1 MKRITYKEARAE
13 LSARCHNIRH
23 FNKAFF
29 DLYCKCLEKTRENVE
44 KEIDDSYYME
54 GENFPRFESWRPMY
68 ESKLYQENGTVYCE
82 FLSVV
87 YGRI

>member
-1 MKRITYKEARAE
+1 MKRITYKQARAE
-13 LSARCHNIRH
+13 LSARCRNIKY
-23 FNKAFF
+23 FNKPFF

-44 KEIDDSYYME
+44 KEIDDSFQLAP
-54 GENFPRFESWRPMY
+54 GVVGFRSWEPVYNSR
-68 ESKLYQENGTVYCE
+68 LYQDNSGVYCE